1 MLDWLLNGTWL
12 RSGHRCSQC
21 AWRKWWEYNQ
31 DENTSSR
38 QLRAP
43 KKYKLARLQ
52 DAPNSCSGIAR
63 VHVSAHRGTA
73 LGQAAVN
80 RCQPKWARDLE
91 EREKC
96 GWANPL
102 IYAWVVLH
110 HRYLHLNW
118 CFRYLIKDEDWAL
131 LVGGGLFLIFLLLS
145 RVHRLLTGTCSTS
158 PSPVNTISLEASQW
172 QCTLFCVYG
181 NFLGC
186 IIEYTMPPGGLW
198 HSPMYMHT
206 HPHTNTVQMLHLSC
220 GL

>member
-1 MLDWLLNGTWL
+1 MCW
-12 RSGHRCSQC
+12 
-21 AWRKWWEYNQ
+21 
-31 DENTSSR
+31 
-38 QLRAP
+38 
-43 KKYKLARLQ
+43 AREH
-52 DAPNSCSGIAR
+52 AGVWGGGVA
-63 VHVSAHRGTA
+63 T

-91 EREKC
+91 EREGEREKC

-145 RVHRLLTGTCSTS
+145 RVHRLLTGTCSTFPETRQHYFTGGQS
-158 PSPVNTISLEASQW
+158 VTMHPFFFFSSMVIFS
-172 QCTLFCVYG
+172 
-181 NFLGC
+181 GC

-198 HSPMYMHT
+198 RSAAACVT
-206 HPHTNTVQMLHLSC
+206 HAHVPFTQRARWKKKKKKKLLCFVL
-220 GL
+220 